1 MAVTDPVPL
10 VTSDVLQ
17 RRYPELCMDVDP
29 ITLDEVVVEATA
41 NIEDR
46 SGRRLAPFTNIV
58 YEDQLFGIRPDQY
71 GNNSDLPRDV
81 AGALGRSYANAMG
94 ASDLVREFWLD
105 EFAPAY
111 TELWTYSVTSMQL
124 YLTFGNTQ
132 AIDIPRGGLIM
143 GPDVSDGH
151 CWLRMGT
158 FAPEGSRVRVV
169 YSGGYT
175 VAIPASLRR
184 ACLFQAAK
192 FLILEAEPQGRSTMK
207 ITDLDE
213 QIDMLVAPWVRG

>member
-1 MAVTDPVPL
+1 VAAPDPIPL
-10 VTSDVLQ
+10 VTADVLQ
-17 RRYPELCMDVDP
+17 RRYPELTMDVDP

-46 SGRRLAPFTNIV
+46 AGRRLAPFTNLI
-58 YEDQLFGIRPDQY
+58 YEDQLYGIRPDQY
-71 GNNSDLPRDV
+71 GGNSDLPLDV

-105 EFAPAY
+105 QFAPMY
-111 TELWTYSVTSMQL
+111 PELWTYNVTSMQL
-124 YLTFGNTQ
+124 FLTFGNTQ
-132 AIDIPRGGLIM
+132 AIDIPSGGLIM
-143 GPDVSDGH
+143 GPDITDGH

-158 FAPEGSRVRVV
+158 FAPEGSRIRVV

-175 VAIPASLRR
+175 VAVPASLKR

-192 FLILEAEPQGRSTMK
+192 FLVLEAEPQRRK
-207 ITDLDE
+207 ELNITDLDD